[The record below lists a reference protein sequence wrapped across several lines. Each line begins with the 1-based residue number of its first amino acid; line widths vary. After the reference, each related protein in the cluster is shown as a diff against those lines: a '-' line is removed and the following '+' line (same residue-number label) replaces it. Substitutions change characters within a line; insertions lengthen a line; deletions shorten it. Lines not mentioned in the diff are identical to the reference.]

1 MLIFD
6 QLKKN
11 DPQLRLLASVVLGGL
26 LALLGGLWWIQVVS
40 AKDYQTH
47 LETQSF
53 RTVRI
58 PAVRGTILDRNG
70 KVLAENRPSYS
81 ISLYLEELS
90 DLFRKEYKQLRPVK
104 TIPAPFWKAWLG
116 FNSVE
121 TQYVRLKEEQV
132 QALTW
137 QARYN
142 VASNVV
148 RQLATRLQ
156 QPLALD
162 FTNFCSH
169 YTNRLALPYPVLKN
183 LDAAQIAR
191 FEEQFSGALGAGLAM
206 QPMRAYPHG
215 TTAAHLLGHLQ
226 RDDNISIEGED
237 AYFSYRL
244 PDYRGV
250 VGIEFGFDQQLR
262 GHAGAK
268 SVLVNN
274 LGYRQTESVWDPAE
288 PGHNVV
294 LTIDLRIQQAAEQAL
309 RRVMPRVR
317 GAVVVMNVTNGDVL
331 AMVSEPA
338 YDPNDYI
345 PRLSPQ
351 VGARL
356 ADPVMRPEY
365 NRATQENYAP
375 GSIFKTV
382 IGLACLEA
390 GLNPKDTI
398 YNPGYIYVGP
408 RYIGDLAQA
417 GEYDFRRAI
426 ARSCNTYF
434 ITNGL
439 RYRVIEQVVALGQ
452 RLHLGERAGLPT
464 RQEAAGILPSLSR
477 VRSGWRDGD
486 TANVCIGQGEVAV
499 TPLQMAVVTSA
510 LANGGKVLWPRL
522 VQRVE
527 SPDPASGA
535 PPEVFPP
542 GLVRDELGVRARN
555 LQILREAMLDE
566 TENPEGTGTR
576 VLVPGLRICGKTGT
590 AQVMDEQNRRKGDNL
605 WFISFAPYEQP
616 RYAVVVMV
624 EVESGGSGGGTCA
637 PVARDIY
644 ATIQRIE
651 GTSGAKTLAQ
661 AQ

>member
-70 KVLAENRPSYS
+70 SVLAENRPSYS
-81 ISLYLEELS
+81 ISLYLEDLS

-162 FTNFCSH
+162 FTNFCRH
-169 YTNRLALPYPVLKN
+169 YQERLALPYPVLNN
-183 LDAAQIAR
+183 LDPSQIAR
-191 FEEQFSGALGAGLAM
+191 FEEQFSGALGADLAM
-206 QPMRAYPHG
+206 QPARVYPRG
-215 TTAAHLLGHLQ
+215 TTAAHLLGYL
-226 RDDNISIEGED
+226 RKDDSSVEGEE
-237 AYFSYRL
+237 AFFNYRL

-250 VGIEFGFDQQLR
+250 VGIEGGFDKELH

-288 PGHNVV
+288 PGRNVV
-294 LTIDLRIQQAAEQAL
+294 LTIDLRIQLAAEQAL

-331 AMVSEPA
+331 AMVSEPSFDPGKFIPQISQQD
-338 YDPNDYI
+338 YD
-345 PRLSPQ
+345 Q
-351 VGARL
+351 L
-356 ADPVMRPEY
+356 ADPFLRPQI

-375 GSIFKTV
+375 GSIFKTIV
-382 IGLACLEA
+382 GLACLEA
-390 GLNPKDTI
+390 GLNPKETI
-398 YNPGYIYVGP
+398 YNPGHIYVGR
-408 RYIGDLAQA
+408 RYIGDLAPA

-426 ARSCNTYF
+426 ARSSNTYF

-464 RQEAAGILPSLSR
+464 RQEAAGNLPSLNR
-477 VRSGWRDGD
+477 VRSDWRDGD

-499 TPLQMAVVTSA
+499 TPLQMAVVTAA

-527 SPDPASGA
+527 SPDPASGT
-535 PPEVFPP
+535 PPEVFPA

-576 VLVPGLRICGKTGT
+576 VVVPGLRICGKTGT
-590 AQVMDEQNRRKGDNL
+590 AQVMDEQNRKKGDNL

-644 ATIQRIE
+644 AAIQKIE
-651 GTSGAKTLAQ
+651 GASASKTLAQ

>member
-70 KVLAENRPSYS
+70 SVLAENRPSYS
-81 ISLYLEELS
+81 ISLYLEDLS

-162 FTNFCSH
+162 FTNFCRH
-169 YTNRLALPYPVLKN
+169 YQERLALPYPVLNN
-183 LDAAQIAR
+183 LDPSQIAR
-191 FEEQFSGALGAGLAM
+191 FEEQFSGALGADLAM
-206 QPMRAYPHG
+206 QPARVYPRG
-215 TTAAHLLGHLQ
+215 TTAAHLLGYL
-226 RDDNISIEGED
+226 RKDDSSVEGEE
-237 AYFSYRL
+237 AFFNYRL

-250 VGIEFGFDQQLR
+250 VGIEGGFDKELH

-288 PGHNVV
+288 PGRNVV
-294 LTIDLRIQQAAEQAL
+294 LTIDLRIQLAAEQAL

-331 AMVSEPA
+331 AMVSEPSFDPGKFIPQISQQD
-338 YDPNDYI
+338 YD
-345 PRLSPQ
+345 Q
-351 VGARL
+351 L
-356 ADPVMRPEY
+356 ADPFLRPQI

-375 GSIFKTV
+375 GSIFKTIV
-382 IGLACLEA
+382 GLACLEA
-390 GLNPKDTI
+390 GLNPKETI
-398 YNPGYIYVGP
+398 YNPGHIYVGR
-408 RYIGDLAQA
+408 RYIGDLAPA

-426 ARSCNTYF
+426 ARSSNTYF

-464 RQEAAGILPSLSR
+464 RQEAAGNLPSLNR

-499 TPLQMAVVTSA
+499 TPLQMAVVTAA

-527 SPDPASGA
+527 SPDPASGT
-535 PPEVFPP
+535 PPEVFPA

-576 VLVPGLRICGKTGT
+576 VVVPGLRICGKTGT
-590 AQVMDEQNRRKGDNL
+590 AQVMDEQNRKKGDNL

-644 ATIQRIE
+644 AAIQKIE
-651 GTSGAKTLAQ
+651 GASASKTLAQ

>member
-26 LALLGGLWWIQVVS
+26 LALLGGLWRIQVVS

-70 KVLAENRPSYS
+70 SVLAENRPSYS
-81 ISLYLEELS
+81 ISLYLEDLS

-162 FTNFCSH
+162 FTNFCRH
-169 YTNRLALPYPVLKN
+169 YQERLALPYPVLNN
-183 LDAAQIAR
+183 LDPSQIAR
-191 FEEQFSGALGAGLAM
+191 FEEQFSGALGADLAM
-206 QPMRAYPHG
+206 QPARVYPRG
-215 TTAAHLLGHLQ
+215 TTAAHLLGYL
-226 RDDNISIEGED
+226 RKDDSSVEGEE
-237 AYFSYRL
+237 AFFNYRL

-250 VGIEFGFDQQLR
+250 VGIEGGFDKELH

-288 PGHNVV
+288 PGRNVV
-294 LTIDLRIQQAAEQAL
+294 LTIDLRIQLAAEQAL

-331 AMVSEPA
+331 AMVSEPSFDPGKFIPQISQQD
-338 YDPNDYI
+338 YD
-345 PRLSPQ
+345 Q
-351 VGARL
+351 L
-356 ADPVMRPEY
+356 ADPFLRPQI
-365 NRATQENYAP
+365 NRASQENYAP
-375 GSIFKTV
+375 GSIFKTIV
-382 IGLACLEA
+382 GLACLEA
-390 GLNPKDTI
+390 GLNPKETI
-398 YNPGYIYVGP
+398 YNPGHIYVGR
-408 RYIGDLAQA
+408 RYIGDLAPT

-426 ARSCNTYF
+426 ARSSNTYF

-464 RQEAAGILPSLSR
+464 RQEAAGNLPSLNR
-477 VRSGWRDGD
+477 VRSDWRDGD

-499 TPLQMAVVTSA
+499 TPLQMAVVTAA
-510 LANGGKVLWPRL
+510 LANGGNVLWPRL

-535 PPEVFPP
+535 PPEVFSA

-576 VLVPGLRICGKTGT
+576 VVVPGLRICGKTGT

-644 ATIQRIE
+644 AAIQKIE
-651 GTSGAKTLAQ
+651 GASASKTLAQ